1 MDLQKIGV
9 YIAGKRKGLGLTQ
22 RELAEKLGMSDKS
35 VSKWERGV
43 CLPDVSVY
51 RELCGILGISLNE
64 FFAGEDLDGQ
74 SLPERSEENLLS
86 VSRDGKSRRK
96 RLNRIIAALA
106 AAALL
111 LGGVL
116 AWVLTADARV
126 EKNRIVP
133 FPKDSAER
141 KTADLLCGVD
151 DAHLFR
157 YATDGSFRE
166 MTVWHTVYRN
176 GELVSK
182 DAFMLSPAEEIL
194 REGIIGLIPD
204 YSRREIRFLLA
215 GDSSK
220 LSTALPAPE
229 DGESWD
235 GCIRTAVEREA
246 VYGLEDGREYI
257 LLAVSYSR
265 GVLQSFSLEDLEPG
279 GSGPP
284 DNDETQCFSVVFSKS
299 EGTIS
304 Y

>member
-1 MDLQKIGV
+1 MDLQKIGA

-64 FFAGEDLDGQ
+64 FFSGEDMDEE
-74 SLPERSEENLLS
+74 SLPTRSEENLLS
-86 VSRDGKSRRK
+86 VSTDGKSRRK
-96 RLNRIIAALA
+96 RLKRVIAVLA

-111 LGGVL
+111 LSGVL
-116 AWVLTADARV
+116 GWVLTADVRA
-126 EKNRIVP
+126 EKNRIIP

-141 KTADLLCGVD
+141 KTAELISGVD
-151 DAHLFR
+151 GAYLFR
-157 YATDGSFRE
+157 YTTDGSFRE
-166 MTVWHTVYRN
+166 MTVWHTVYRK

-182 DAFMLSPAEEIL
+182 YAFMLSPAEELL

-204 YSRREIRFLLA
+204 YASREIRFLLA

-229 DGESWD
+229 DGESWE
-235 GCIRTAVEREA
+235 GCMRTAVEGEA
-246 VYGLEDGREYI
+246 VCGLEDGREYM
-257 LLAVSYSR
+257 LLAVSYGR
-265 GVLQSFSLEDLEPG
+265 EFLKSFELADLESG

-284 DNDETQCFSVVFSKS
+284 DNDETHCFSVVFTKA
-299 EGTIS
+299 EGKA
-304 Y
+304 